1 MLSWVFSKSWDSFRF
16 YCTLGA
22 RKVYE
27 FEQNNSPSIGGL
39 KYKPMLNVITILL
52 ACVQYQSSTCD
63 FLKVLFVQLDGD
75 GLNPNVVQ
83 RKCWNSQDSNSI
95 PLSWI
100 ESDENRMNQSKI
112 FGAERYQPFGNK
124 MNF

>member
-1 MLSWVFSKSWDSFRF
+1 
-16 YCTLGA
+16 
-22 RKVYE
+22 
-27 FEQNNSPSIGGL
+27 
-39 KYKPMLNVITILL
+39 MLNVITILL

-100 ESDENRMNQSKI
+100 ESDKNRMNQSKVFDAESISLLEIRLI
-112 FGAERYQPFGNK
+112 FSKEYVVLLNK
-124 MNF
+124 LK